1 MPMLPTSSIAI
12 LTVSEG
18 KIRGCEA
25 RKCHLLVQI
34 FAVIG
39 LKRYLFKFG
48 KKQSICRGHIE
59 LPTSDKDS

>member
-1 MPMLPTSSIAI
+1 MLPTSSSEI
-12 LTVSEG
+12 LIVSWG
-18 KIRGCEA
+18 KIRGSEA
-25 RKCHLLVQI
+25 KKSHLLVQI

>member
-1 MPMLPTSSIAI
+1 MLPTSYNAI
-12 LTVSEG
+12 LTVCWG
-18 KIRGCEA
+18 KIRGRQA
-25 RKCHLLVQI
+25 KKSHLLVQI

-39 LKRYLFKFG
+39 SKGNLFKFG

>member
-1 MPMLPTSSIAI
+1 MLPTSSIAI
-12 LTVSEG
+12 LTVCWG
-18 KIRGCEA
+18 KIRGRVA
-25 RKCHLLVQI
+25 KKSHLLAQI

-39 LKRYLFKFG
+39 SKGNLFKFG

>member
-12 LTVSEG
+12 LAVCEG
-18 KIRGCEA
+18 KIGGCEA

>member
-1 MPMLPTSSIAI
+1 LPMLPTSSSAI
-12 LTVSEG
+12 LTVCWG
-18 KIRGCEA
+18 KIRGREA
-25 RKCHLLVQI
+25 KKSHLLVQI

-39 LKRYLFKFG
+39 SKGNLFKFD